1 MVENINTEMAL
12 SEGYLTLAHSRPL
25 LEALAR
31 RAPQVVLTSDDAVVG
46 FSLTATPSLRDAD
59 LSDAPAAALD
69 DAPKC
74 GNPECWSCPDHQ
86 SCAALDGC
94 AYFGSRAADV
104 LSPWSRRPR

>member
-1 MVENINTEMAL
+1 MCGGSFRVEGMVAVSRAVAL
-12 SEGYLTLAHSRPL
+12 G
-25 LEALAR
+25 ALAL
-31 RAPQVVLTSDDAVVG
+31 AAAQPNADDAPPPPPP
-46 FSLTATPSLRDAD
+46 TPAV
-59 LSDAPAAALD
+59 DAPAAALD

-74 GNPECWSCPDHQ
+74 GYPEGWSCPDHQ